1 LAAGIFFIP
10 ICARAHERIRNAGDR
25 FQVFRAAMAKHHL
38 ALPPKWVLDG
48 DFTPESGMSAVE
60 KLLTAGKLPT
70 ALICANDLMA
80 LGALSKIKNARIRV
94 PADLALAGFDGIG
107 ITAFTDPPLTTVS
120 QPLFDMGFSASEIL
134 FKKIKDLRQPQETVI
149 FPVELIERNST

>member
-1 LAAGIFFIP
+1 
-10 ICARAHERIRNAGDR
+10 
-25 FQVFRAAMAKHHL
+25 
-38 ALPPKWVLDG
+38 
-48 DFTPESGMSAVE
+48 MSAVE